1 MIFNNGSMS
10 IAVFGTNAE
19 THYFIYD
26 FNATNNHHYHEN
38 QKQYVM
44 CLLKAASVEEF
55 NLTDLFIVSYGQPP
69 EVSYLVIPLICIYLI
84 RYNR

>member
-10 IAVFGTNAE
+10 IAVFETNQK
-19 THYFIYD
+19 YFLYD

-44 CLLKAASVEEF
+44 CLLKAASVEYF

-69 EVSYLVIPLICIYLI
+69 EVSYLLIPLYLYI
-84 RYNR
+84 LDSIQ

>member
-10 IAVFGTNAE
+10 IAVFETNLE
-19 THYFIYD
+19 KKIYFLYD
-26 FNATNNHHYHEN
+26 FNATHNHYYHQN

-44 CLLKAASVEEF
+44 RLLKAASVEDF

-69 EVSYLVIPLICIYLI
+69 EVSYLLIPLYLYI
-84 RYNR
+84 LDSIQ